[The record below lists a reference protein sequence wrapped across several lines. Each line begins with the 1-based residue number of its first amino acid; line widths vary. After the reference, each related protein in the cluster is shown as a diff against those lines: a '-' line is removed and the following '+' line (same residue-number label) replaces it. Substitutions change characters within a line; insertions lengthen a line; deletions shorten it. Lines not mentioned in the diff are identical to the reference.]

1 MGGTPTA
8 LLIALSLPPATPA
21 GQVDLF
27 TRGVLD
33 AARPFRTRLAGGDTT
48 ASPNGSGVTICVT
61 ALGEIERGRALTR
74 SGAEPGDLIF
84 VSGTLGDSAGGLDL
98 LSRGTRCA
106 PGRYRTEPVKEKP
119 ERSLVR
125 RHLHPVPRGGLGRAL
140 AQGRLA
146 TAAIDI
152 SDGLMADLGHVAEE
166 SGVSAVVE
174 IPRLPVSHALRAIP
188 RLAARAPLL
197 AATVGEDYELLFT
210 ARPEHSGKIE
220 RLARKCRVP
229 VVPIGEVGPRRS
241 GTPRVRAVDA
251 RGRTIRFENLGY
263 EHFRTDV
270 RGGR

>member
-8 LLIALSLPPATPA
+8 LLIALSLPSGTPTA
-21 GQVDLF
+21 EMDRF
-27 TRGVLD
+27 YRGVLD
-33 AARPFRTRLAGGDTT
+33 AARPFKAPLAGGDTT
-48 ASPNGSGVTICVT
+48 ASPKGRGVTVCVT

-84 VSGTLGDSAGGLDL
+84 VSGTLGGSAGGLDL

-106 PGRYRTEPVKEKP
+106 PGQYRTEHVTEEP

-125 RHLHPVPRGGLGRAL
+125 KHLHPVPPVALGRAL
-140 AQGRLA
+140 AKRRLA
-146 TAAIDI
+146 TAAIDV
-152 SDGLMADLGHVAEE
+152 SDGLLADLGHIADE

-174 IPRLPVSHALRAIP
+174 IPRLPVSPAIRAIP
-188 RLAARAPLL
+188 DLAERAVRLS
-197 AATVGEDYELLFT
+197 ATGGEDYELLFA
-210 ARPEHSGKIE
+210 ARPEHTGKIE
-220 RLARKCRVP
+220 QLARKCGVP
-229 VVPIGEVGPRRS
+229 VTAIGRVGRPRP
-241 GTPRVRAVDA
+241 GKPCVRAIDA